1 VLQALNKQH
10 AKRYLIIYLIMS
22 LLFVVS
28 VKLHVHL
35 GEDAFHSSHGETVAV
50 SIAGSDMA
58 GLQHEHLDEV
68 QVGLD
73 KFTSKILKNIVS
85 ALIFITA
92 FLVLQLACIYCIR
105 RLTRSDV
112 PVFSLP
118 FAGTPPLRAPPR

>member
-22 LLFVVS
+22 MLFVVS

-35 GEDAFHSSHGETVAV
+35 GEDAFQSSHGETVAV
-50 SIAGSDMA
+50 SIPGSDMA
-58 GLQHEHLDEV
+58 DLQHEYLDEV